1 MDWSFSNLSELHQKF
16 GWEEYVV
23 LFVTLFISVLIGVY
37 WAYRGQNTTS
47 EFLMASKQMTLFP
60 TTMSLACRYE
70 KVVIFFYYALIS
82 KNTLKFHI
90 GYHNFGHTSGNLRF
104 WYAVLDDWV
113 VLPICVGC
121 YSSYLSA
128 GLLQVIIVF
137 FFCFFFILTH

>member
-23 LFVTLFISVLIGVY
+23 LFVTLFVSVLIGVY

-70 KVVIFFYYALIS
+70 KFVTFFTMHWLQKIF
-82 KNTLKFHI
+82 
-90 GYHNFGHTSGNLRF
+90 
-104 WYAVLDDWV
+104 
-113 VLPICVGC
+113 
-121 YSSYLSA
+121 
-128 GLLQVIIVF
+128 
-137 FFCFFFILTH
+137 

>member
-70 KVVIFFYYALIS
+70 KFVTFLLLKVLHSKESALTYLCIYCTIS
-82 KNTLKFHI
+82 NLAQLACWAKIQNGAKSASVNL
-90 GYHNFGHTSGNLRF
+90 TS
-104 WYAVLDDWV
+104 
-113 VLPICVGC
+113 
-121 YSSYLSA
+121 
-128 GLLQVIIVF
+128 
-137 FFCFFFILTH
+137 

>member
-70 KVVIFFYYALIS
+70 KFATFFYYALIS
-82 KNTLKFHI
+82 KKCFKVSYRLSQFWAHQRKSTFLVRSI
-90 GYHNFGHTSGNLRF
+90 G
-104 WYAVLDDWV
+104 
-113 VLPICVGC
+113 
-121 YSSYLSA
+121 
-128 GLLQVIIVF
+128 
-137 FFCFFFILTH
+137 